1 MRPLAF
7 IRALY
12 RHYFRQGYRFSKALE
27 MARGKL

>member
-1 MRPLAF
+1 MNPLAF

-12 RHYFRQGYRFSKALE
+12 RNYFKYGYRFGKAVE